1 MSMALTATTIMTITT
16 HHDHDHGHVH
26 GPNCGHAHQEPVRN
40 ALKDVGRN
48 DPCPCGN
55 GKKFKKC
62 HGA

>member
-1 MSMALTATTIMTITT
+1 MALTATTIMTITT
-16 HHDHDHGHVH
+16 TMITTMAMFTA
-26 GPNCGHAHQEPVRN
+26 PNCGHAHQEPVRN